1 MHYSYT
7 SKCKGD
13 LSSVM
18 EDDKVSA
25 VVGMVLEEK
34 REIAVFEYNLIS
46 AMLDEAALVLER
58 IQKMEDLAE
67 STAK

>member
-1 MHYSYT
+1 
-7 SKCKGD
+7 
-13 LSSVM
+13 M

-46 AMLDEAALVLER
+46 AMLDEAALYWSGSRRWR
-58 IQKMEDLAE
+58 IWQSPQQNNASSGYGYHLRVYHL
-67 STAK
+67 

>member
-1 MHYSYT
+1 MT
-7 SKCKGD
+7 RFP
-13 LSSVM
+13 
-18 EDDKVSA
+18 A